1 MLEWLKKII
10 NKILDFFW
18 IKPEESI
25 VEEKPIEPVEPK
37 KPTEEEKEEP
47 IKEEQEK
54 QEEEIKEETEE
65 IEENEDNEMNKNFY
79 DCELVT
85 GAMNDVECFSEEN
98 EACYTFFL
106 PVGRD
111 RETLPDLISILYTVD
126 DNPDG
131 GPTFDEMM
139 PNDNPGRSCIITQLT
154 MGKTMPSDEENGRY
168 WYMMSAYNPRYEIVA
183 NYRGVIDCGDPGYP
197 KRFTAGGKNLIKFT
211 PQDYWLSTDMENTGY
226 SIVLPFNVDGKVNFS
241 AYLYFRD

>member
-1 MLEWLKKII
+1 MFEWLKKII

-18 IKPEESI
+18 IKSEEPILEEES
-25 VEEKPIEPVEPK
+25 VKPV
-37 KPTEEEKEEP
+37 EEEKENP
-47 IKEEQEK
+47 IKEESK
-54 QEEEIKEETEE
+54 EE
-65 IEENEDNEMNKNFY
+65 IEEIEDTEEMLKNFY
-79 DCELVT
+79 DCDLVT
-85 GAMNDVECFSEEN
+85 GTMDDIDCFSKED

-106 PVGRD
+106 PVRED

-139 PNDNPGRSCIITQLT
+139 PTDNPGRSCIITQLT
-154 MGKTMPSDEENGRY
+154 MGKTKPSDEEDGQY
-168 WYMMSAYNPRYEIVA
+168 WYMMSAYNPRYELVA
-183 NYRGVIDCGDPGYP
+183 NYRGTIDCGDPGYP
-197 KRFTAGGKNLIKFT
+197 ERFKTSEKNLVKFT

-226 SIVLPFNVDGKVNFS
+226 SIVLPFNVDEKVNFS

>member
-1 MLEWLKKII
+1 MFEWLKKII

-18 IKPEESI
+18 IKSEEPILEEES
-25 VEEKPIEPVEPK
+25 VKPV
-37 KPTEEEKEEP
+37 EEEKENP
-47 IKEEQEK
+47 IKEESK
-54 QEEEIKEETEE
+54 EE
-65 IEENEDNEMNKNFY
+65 IEEIEDTEEMLKNFY
-79 DCELVT
+79 DCDLVT
-85 GAMNDVECFSEEN
+85 GTMDDVDCFSKED

-106 PVGRD
+106 PVRED

-139 PNDNPGRSCIITQLT
+139 PTDNPGRSCIITQLT
-154 MGKTMPSDEENGRY
+154 MGKTKPSDEEDGQY
-168 WYMMSAYNPRYEIVA
+168 WYMMSAYNPRYELVA
-183 NYRGVIDCGDPGYP
+183 NYRGTIDCGDPGYP
-197 KRFTAGGKNLIKFT
+197 ERFKSAGCNLVKFT
-211 PQDYWLSTDMENTGY
+211 PQDYWLSTDMDDAGY